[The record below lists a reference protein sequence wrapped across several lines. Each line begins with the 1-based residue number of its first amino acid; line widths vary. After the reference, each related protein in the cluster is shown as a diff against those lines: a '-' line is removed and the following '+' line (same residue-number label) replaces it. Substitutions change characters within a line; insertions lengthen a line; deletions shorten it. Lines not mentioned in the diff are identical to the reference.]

1 MCFILSLIRQLFER
15 AELVA
20 LLARPVDDIAEGGGV
35 VGRDG
40 VEQDNRARMQARSH
54 GVKCILLAFCVVDIP
69 VGVGDRPEHGF
80 ISERGNEVEHR
91 GGI

>member
-1 MCFILSLIRQLFER
+1 MCFILSLIRQLFKR
-15 AELVA
+15 AELIA
-20 LLARPVDDIAEGGGV
+20 LISRPVDYIGEGGGV

-40 VEQDNRARMQARSH
+40 VEQYNRARMQARSH
-54 GVKCILLAFCVVDIP
+54 GVERILLAFCVVDIP

-80 ISERGNEVEHR
+80 ISERGNEVERR

>member
-1 MCFILSLIRQLFER
+1 MTDFFDRLNRPRSEAVLGFILSLIRQLFER

-40 VEQDNRARMQARSH
+40 VEQYNCARMQARGHRVES
-54 GVKCILLAFCVVDIP
+54 VLLAFCVVDIP
-69 VGVGDRPEHGF
+69 VGVGY
-80 ISERGNEVEHR
+80 
-91 GGI
+91 

>member
-1 MCFILSLIRQLFER
+1 MLCKYSIRQLFER
-15 AELVA
+15 AELIA
-20 LLARPVDDIAEGGGV
+20 LLARPVDDIAEGGGI

-54 GVKCILLAFCVVDIP
+54 GVERILLAFCVVDIP

-80 ISERGNEVEHR
+80 ISERGDEVERR